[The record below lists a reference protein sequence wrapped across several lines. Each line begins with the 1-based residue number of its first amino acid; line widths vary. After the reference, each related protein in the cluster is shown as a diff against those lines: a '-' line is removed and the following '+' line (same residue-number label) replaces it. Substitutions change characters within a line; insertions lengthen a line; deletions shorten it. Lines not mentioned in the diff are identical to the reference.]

1 MKKER
6 VDILLVEQG
15 FAESIEKARSMI
27 MAGQVYTVK
36 EERIDT
42 AGEKIAIDTQLQ
54 LKGKHSR
61 YVSRGGFKL
70 EKAMKVFDV
79 AIADKIMLD
88 IGSSTG
94 GFTDAALQH
103 GAKMS
108 YALDV
113 GTNQL
118 AWKLRQDP
126 RVIVM
131 EQTNFRYCKPED
143 FSKGRPNL
151 SSIDVSFISLRL
163 ILPVLKNIIASGG
176 DVLALIKPQFEAHRE
191 DVGEKGIVSDKRV
204 HEQVLTDMLSF
215 VISIGY
221 DVLNLTF
228 SPITGGEGNIE
239 FLAHLKWNDKIQGEL
254 AQTVDIESVLAEAY
268 STLKKRIAV

>member
-6 VDILLVEQG
+6 VDSLLVKQG
-15 FAESIEKARSMI
+15 LADSIEKARSMI

-42 AGEKIAIDTQLQ
+42 AGEKVALNTQLQ

-70 EKAMKVFDV
+70 EKAMEVFDV
-79 AIADKIMLD
+79 VITDKIMLD

-103 GAKMS
+103 GAKLS

-126 RVIVM
+126 RVVVM

-151 SSIDVSFISLRL
+151 SSIDVSFISLRV
-163 ILPVLKNIIASGG
+163 ILPVLKTIIATGG
-176 DVLALIKPQFEAHRE
+176 DVLALIKPQFEAHRD
-191 DVGEKGIVSDKRV
+191 DVGEKGIVSDKMV

-215 VISIGY
+215 ATSIGY

-239 FLAHLKWNDKIQGEL
+239 FLAHLKWNDKTNGEL
-254 AQTVDIESVLAEAY
+254 AEIVNIESVLSEAY
-268 STLKKRIAV
+268 ATLKNKKK

>member
-15 FAESIEKARSMI
+15 LVETIEKAKSAV
-27 MAGQVYTVK
+27 MAGQVYTSK

-42 AGEKIAIDTQLQ
+42 VGEKIASDTQLH

-70 EKAMKVFDV
+70 EKAMKVFNV
-79 AIADKIMLD
+79 SITDKIMLD

-103 GAKMS
+103 GAKLS

-126 RVIVM
+126 RVVVM

-191 DVGEKGIVSDKRV
+191 DVGEKGIVSDQRV

-215 VISIGY
+215 AISIGY

-239 FLAHLKWNDKIQGEL
+239 FLAHLKWNDKIQGEV
-254 AQTVDIESVLAEAY
+254 AETVDIESVLTEAY
-268 STLKKRIAV
+268 TTLKKEKK

>member
-6 VDILLVEQG
+6 VDTLLVKQG
-15 FAESIEKARSMI
+15 LAESVEKARSMI
-27 MAGQVYTVK
+27 MAGQVYNTK

-42 AGEKIAIDTQLQ
+42 AGEKIAFDTQLQ

-70 EKAMKVFDV
+70 EKAMEVFDV
-79 AIADKIMLD
+79 VITDKIMLD

-103 GAKMS
+103 GAKLS

-126 RVIVM
+126 RVVVM

-151 SSIDVSFISLRL
+151 SSIDVSFISLRV
-163 ILPVLKNIIASGG
+163 ILPVLKNIIASDG
-176 DVLALIKPQFEAHRE
+176 DILALIKPQFEAHRD
-191 DVGEKGIVSDKRV
+191 DVGEKGIVIDKSV

-215 VISIGY
+215 ATSIGY

-239 FLAHLKWNDKIQGEL
+239 FLAHLKWNDKTTGDL
-254 AQTVDIESVLAEAY
+254 SKAVDIQMVLTEAY
-268 STLKKRIAV
+268 ATLKTEKK